1 MENSKRCKN
10 YLKYIEDNPDKISDK
25 CLNREGIYLLS
36 EVEEHFWKST
46 SGRAGTCKHCEG
58 HLRKLADGLY
68 DPVIT
73 KDHPRDENGR
83 LLSYWHL
90 IDRGII
96 LKLESNE

>member
-1 MENSKRCKN
+1 MENSKKCRN
-10 YLKYIEDNPDKISDK
+10 YTKYIEDDPDSISDE
-25 CLNREGIYLLS
+25 CLNREGIYLQS

-46 SGRAGTCKHCEG
+46 SGRAGICKHCESY
-58 HLRKLADGLY
+58 LRNRYDGVY

-90 IDRGII
+90 IDRNVI
-96 LKLESNE
+96 LKMEND